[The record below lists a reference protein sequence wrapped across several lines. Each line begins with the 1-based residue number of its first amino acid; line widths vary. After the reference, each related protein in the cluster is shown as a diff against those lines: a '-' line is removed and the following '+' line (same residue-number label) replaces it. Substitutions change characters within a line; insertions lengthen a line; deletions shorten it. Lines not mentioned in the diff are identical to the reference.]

1 MSIDRRIVSILYYN
15 NITDINNVEEFIGEK
30 NGYYDIKIN
39 GKIKSLKIPDNEYT
53 KRTKITTKVTTNTTT
68 NTTTKAITK
77 VTTKKLENKNKKSND
92 DDFITS
98 I

>member
-15 NITDINNVEEFIGEK
+15 NITDINKVDEFIGEN

-53 KRTKITTKVTTNTTT
+53 KSLKNKNTKIETNI
-68 NTTTKAITK
+68 NTK
-77 VTTKKLENKNKKSND
+77 VTTKKLENKNKNSD
-92 DDFITS
+92 DNEFINL